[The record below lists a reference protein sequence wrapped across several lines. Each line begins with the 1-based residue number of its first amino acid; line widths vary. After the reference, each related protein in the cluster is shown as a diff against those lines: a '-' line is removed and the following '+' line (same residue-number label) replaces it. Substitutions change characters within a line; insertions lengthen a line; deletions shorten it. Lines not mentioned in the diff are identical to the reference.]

1 MIIQNKYY
9 RNSHQH
15 GFSLVEIMVG
25 LVIGL
30 IATLVISQTFSVFE
44 GQKRTTTGV
53 SDTQTNGT
61 IALYNIMR
69 DVQIAGFGL
78 PFLDRTNPP
87 MTCNPAPTIDH
98 DNDAVTPAI
107 DLFPVVITDGGA
119 AAGATD
125 QVAVRYSFTYTPPAL
140 ADRRKA
146 VIGGVSTEFPSN
158 PGVSVDIVNP
168 INATTTGVMVHNN
181 RGCQN
186 GDIVL
191 ASKFEKVSGVN
202 ACALLKV
209 AATNAV
215 LDADSTRIKLNA
227 SIPVVPHSYING
239 SLSCLGRW
247 NQITYRIG
255 ANDELERGGQP
266 YADNDPTPAKR
277 GLPNAAFV
285 PNVAGIVNIQA
296 QYGISTNATDNLIS
310 DWVDATGAW
319 VNPAFADKVKI
330 KAIRVAVVARS
341 GLLEKEN
348 VTGTCTTAQGT
359 VNNGPCAWDDTGL
372 DPAPKID
379 LSDDNNWRRY
389 RYRVYETIIPIRNI
403 AWARGNL

>member
-1 MIIQNKYY
+1 MMLNKYY
-9 RNSHQH
+9 RNSHAH
-15 GFSLVEIMVG
+15 GFSLVELMVG

-61 IALYNIMR
+61 IALYNVMR
-69 DVQIAGFGL
+69 DAQMAGFGL

-87 MTCNPAPTIDH
+87 MTCSPAPTIDH
-98 DNDAVTPAI
+98 DNNAATPAI

-119 AAGATD
+119 AAGASD
-125 QVAVRYSFTYTPPAL
+125 QVALRYSFTYTQPAL
-140 ADRRKA
+140 ADRRK
-146 VIGGVSTEFPSN
+146 VLIGGIQTDFPSN
-158 PGVSVDIVNP
+158 PGVSVEVINP
-168 INATTTGVMVHNN
+168 LNATTTGVTVHNN

-191 ASKFEKVSGVN
+191 ASKFDKTSGIN

-209 AATNAV
+209 TATNAV
-215 LDADSTRIKLNA
+215 LDADTTKLKLNA
-227 SIPVVPHSYING
+227 VIPVLPHSYING

-247 NQITYRIG
+247 NEITYRVNG
-255 ANDELERGGQP
+255 NKELERGGQP
-266 YADNDPTPAKR
+266 YADNDPTLANR

-285 PNVAGIVNIQA
+285 PNVAGVVNVQA
-296 QYGISTNATDNLIS
+296 QYGVSTNAQDNQIS
-310 DWVDATGAW
+310 NWVDATGAW
-319 VNPAFADKVKI
+319 LNPAFADKVRI
-330 KAIRVAVVARS
+330 KAIRVAIVARS

-348 VTGTCTTAQGT
+348 VTGACTTAQGT
-359 VNNGPCAWDDTGL
+359 VNNGPCAWDDAGL

-379 LSDDNNWRRY
+379 LSDDANWRRY